1 MLLPDD
7 ASPLVFLDVD
17 GVCHPLKS
25 NGLPLHASL
34 EALTRRTDDDLELS
48 DDDPNAIGGVV
59 EGEFLEENMRRLAEL
74 VHAVG
79 AHIVLSSTWRETAI
93 QRRAID
99 AQLRRFGMPS
109 HVGCT
114 PRLPTIGGGGRHAEI
129 MAWVAEHC
137 ADGDEA
143 AAHRS
148 RHRRCWVAI
157 DDLDLKDHTRS
168 HFVKTDLTVGLDEAS
183 SSERSSACVGSG
195 CAPWTSTAAA
205 HLSHPATA
213 RRRKRSTLGLTLSL
227 STAARGD
234 GARAELAATRTPR
247 AGGEKM
253 ITQAVAAL
261 LTSWWTRR
269 RTPRVACA
277 HLSERSPGGTR
288 RAYRVVP
295 TGVVSVRCE
304 HMSV

>member
-137 ADGDEA
+137 AHGDEA
-143 AAHRS
+143 AAHGS
-148 RHRRCWVAI
+148 RHRCCWVAI
-157 DDLDLKDHTRS
+157 DDLDLKDALPED
-168 HFVKTDLTVGLDEAS
+168 HFVKTDPTVGLDEGVV
-183 SSERSSACVGSG
+183 ERALECLRRQRLRALDIDGGSAPVS
-195 CAPWTSTAAA
+195 P
-205 HLSHPATA
+205 PQ
-213 RRRKRSTLGLTLSL
+213 RRGGMQRSTLGLALSV

-234 GARAELAATRTPR
+234 GAHAERGRDEDASCGRR
-247 AGGEKM
+247 EDDH
-253 ITQAVAAL
+253 
-261 LTSWWTRR
+261 TS
-269 RTPRVACA
+269 
-277 HLSERSPGGTR
+277 S
-288 RAYRVVP
+288 
-295 TGVVSVRCE
+295 GVVLPLTLVVDETADTTSVADVRI
-304 HMSV
+304 